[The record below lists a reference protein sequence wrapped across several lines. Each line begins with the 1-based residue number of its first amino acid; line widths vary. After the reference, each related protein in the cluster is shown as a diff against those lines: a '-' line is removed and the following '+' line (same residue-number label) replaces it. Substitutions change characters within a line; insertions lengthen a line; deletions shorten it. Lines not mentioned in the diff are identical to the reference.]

1 MIEGLSHLTFIVRDL
16 EKMSEVIIGVLG
28 GREIYSSGDA
38 TFSTSQ
44 GKVFPDPWN
53 LARGHGRRAAA
64 DEKL

>member
-16 EKMSEVIIGVLG
+16 EKMSAVIVGVLG

-38 TFSTSQ
+38 TFSTSRE
-44 GKVFPDPWN
+44 KFFPGPWN

-64 DEKL
+64 VEKL